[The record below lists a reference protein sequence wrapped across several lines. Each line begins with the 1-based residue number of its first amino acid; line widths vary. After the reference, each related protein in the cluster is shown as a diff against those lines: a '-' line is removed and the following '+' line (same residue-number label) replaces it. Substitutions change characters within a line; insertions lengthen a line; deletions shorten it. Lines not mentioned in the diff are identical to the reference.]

1 MKWYP
6 VPASVARRHLLQ
18 QVPYTD
24 SVSEFV
30 AMAEFGFM
38 ATAGELDFW
47 TERRLADR
55 WHWSRGKVRRLMN
68 DYQDETKKD
77 SGPRSI
83 QNRSKKRPRTDQE
96 KTTID
101 PRTDQERSKKDP
113 RRSLA
118 RAINSSYRS
127 TGTEEHIQ
135 VQLQVQKE
143 DPPTPRGVETSSEE
157 KSKTSRRKN
166 IPPEPE
172 QVPTCLSGREDAQM
186 WLELI
191 PKLKPKEQDGLPGVV
206 ALWDT
211 YRQSFPRAKVIQVED
226 IRAMVAVQATP
237 YTADDLEAAIKGIV
251 MMGSEPKGQWVY
263 SSGSHTP
270 RKFFANMSLIQ
281 RAIDTYERQERV
293 QKGTDPRYYEG
304 LQRTPEYTPTGRLNG
319 PSMTEEDYYQAL
331 GWRPEGSAKN
341 G

>member
-1 MKWYP
+1 
-6 VPASVARRHLLQ
+6 
-18 QVPYTD
+18 
-24 SVSEFV
+24 
-30 AMAEFGFM
+30 
-38 ATAGELDFW
+38 
-47 TERRLADR
+47 
-55 WHWSRGKVRRLMN
+55 
-68 DYQDETKKD
+68 
-77 SGPRSI
+77 
-83 QNRSKKRPRTDQE
+83 
-96 KTTID
+96 
-101 PRTDQERSKKDP
+101 
-113 RRSLA
+113 
-118 RAINSSYRS
+118 
-127 TGTEEHIQ
+127 
-135 VQLQVQKE
+135 
-143 DPPTPRGVETSSEE
+143 
-157 KSKTSRRKN
+157 
-166 IPPEPE
+166 
-172 QVPTCLSGREDAQM
+172 M